1 MKTLFFTINDHV
13 NMDKNYNF
21 SALIEDENK
30 VVLNSMVKTLETDK
44 GDILEI
50 LSKDYESIITFNNKM
65 KKELLETFSDNKELL
80 KVIEEI
86 NCIENL
92 LIDSC
97 DNLHHVNN
105 ISLGQLVLGY
115 DILKPDIEDELE
127 DVYNLMNVYNAFKI
141 NEIFNLE
148 VLSVNNKHNNLKK
161 NSINLLREAK
171 TSIYVDFEFDIENRQ
186 KAEFIS
192 IGAVVT
198 LDGVKI
204 KDSFYSLINT
214 VNKKNLSKTCMEITH
229 LTQDEVDNADNL
241 KDVMNKFALW
251 INKYL
256 RNGIIYNWGNFD
268 KVALSKILKG
278 NGLGFIYNKIFK
290 KMYDI
295 QVEISENL
303 TLNNEVISKCIGLEK
318 MKEMY
323 NISGK
328 VKHNALDD
336 AIDLMK
342 VVHAYKNYDYDP
354 LILRKMY
361 KEAMRKTFLWNYNFT
376 NKDYSITYSIVCFI
390 KSLKADIPID
400 ELKKTY
406 KKIKFNLV
414 KDIPMEFVICFL
426 SNDDIKKY
434 VLKVDYDRRDLIKSF
449 VKIDLPE
456 IIEQKIII

>member
-65 KKELLETFSDNKELL
+65 KKELLETFYDNKELL

-97 DNLHHVNN
+97 ENLHHVNN

-148 VLSVNNKHNNLKK
+148 VLSVNNKHNNFKK

-290 KMYDI
+290 NMYDI

-303 TLNNEVISKCIGLEK
+303 TLNN
-318 MKEMY
+318 
-323 NISGK
+323 
-328 VKHNALDD
+328 
-336 AIDLMK
+336 
-342 VVHAYKNYDYDP
+342 
-354 LILRKMY
+354 
-361 KEAMRKTFLWNYNFT
+361 
-376 NKDYSITYSIVCFI
+376 
-390 KSLKADIPID
+390 
-400 ELKKTY
+400 
-406 KKIKFNLV
+406 
-414 KDIPMEFVICFL
+414 
-426 SNDDIKKY
+426 
-434 VLKVDYDRRDLIKSF
+434 
-449 VKIDLPE
+449 
-456 IIEQKIII
+456 